1 LHKDSG
7 KVIIQREIEPKQYR
21 VSDSPG
27 AEGAY
32 PTQLEV
38 PNICS
43 STFITYEDHMKRI
56 LISLMLITTL
66 LSALACERRGGP
78 GAGGS
83 TGTIV
88 VGYYGDLSG
97 RTSNFGQ
104 STKAGVEMAADE
116 INKAG
121 GIDGRQIQILS
132 EDDEGRPE
140 KAATVVTKLIDQD
153 RVVALLGEVASGNTL
168 AAAPKAQSSKVP
180 MISPSSTN
188 PAVTQVGE
196 YISRVCFIDPF
207 QGDVMAKFAANTLK
221 AKKAAIMLDFNSPYS
236 RGLTEFFEASFKKLG
251 GEIVNKQAY
260 TQGDRDYKGQ
270 LTAIRSANPDVIY
283 VPGYYGEVGV
293 IAKQAKQLDIKV
305 PLLGGDGWDSTQLW
319 DLGGDSLNGDYI
331 SNHYSV
337 DDPSPA
343 IQKFVAAYKARNGNV
358 PDALAALG
366 YDAMMV
372 LADAIKRAGS
382 TEGAK
387 LKDAIN
393 ATKGF
398 AGVTGVITI
407 DSNRNAVKPAV
418 VLRLKDRKYEY
429 VETIYPEGMTPP
441 AGAPAASPAA
451 PAAASPA
458 AALPASSP
466 AAGTKPAPESSKPA
480 SSPH

>member
-1 LHKDSG
+1 
-7 KVIIQREIEPKQYR
+7 
-21 VSDSPG
+21 
-27 AEGAY
+27 
-32 PTQLEV
+32 
-38 PNICS
+38 
-43 STFITYEDHMKRI
+43 MKRI
-56 LISLMLITTL
+56 LLSLGLIATL
-66 LSALACERRGGP
+66 LFAFACERKGGP
-78 GAGGS
+78 GAGGQ

-88 VGYYGDLSG
+88 IGYYGDLSG

-121 GIDGRQIQILS
+121 GINGRQIQILS

-153 RVVALLGEVASGNTL
+153 RVIALLGEVASGNTL
-168 AAAPKAQSSKVP
+168 AAAPKAQAAKVP

-188 PAVTQVGE
+188 PAVTQVGD

-207 QGDVMAKFAANTLK
+207 QGDVMAKFAVNTLK

-251 GEIVNKQAY
+251 GEIVDKQSY

-270 LTAIRSANPDVIY
+270 LTAIRAKSPDVIY

-293 IAKQAKQLDIKV
+293 IAKQAQQLGIKA

-319 DLGGDSLNGDYI
+319 DLGGDALNGDYI

-343 IQKFVAAYKARNGNV
+343 IQKFVSDYKARNGNV

-366 YDAMMV
+366 YDAMKV
-372 LADAIKRAGS
+372 LADAIKRSGT
-382 TEGAK
+382 TEGPQ
-387 LKDAIN
+387 LKDAIA
-393 ATKGF
+393 ATKDF
-398 AGVTGVITI
+398 AGVTGTI
-407 DSNRNAVKPAV
+407 SLDKDRNAVKPAV
-418 VLRLKDRKYEY
+418 VLKLQDKKYIY

-441 AGAPAASPAA
+441 ASAPAA
-451 PAAASPA
+451 PATSSTSPAAATSSSPAKAASPA
-458 AALPASSP
+458 AASKKP
-466 AAGTKPAPESSKPA
+466 AAATPQ
-480 SSPH
+480 